1 MALAIAFVC
10 AAIALPA
17 VAALYKW
24 TDPNGRVVYS
34 DQPPAGNVK
43 YETVSTSGAAP
54 ANPGA
59 VRDMANKE
67 VEMKR
72 RANDAAEKD
81 KKAEAQRVEMAKRQ
95 DMCQRAQS
103 NIRQLSAEQVALVR
117 QNEKGE
123 LVYVDD
129 ATRRRERV
137 EIEAWVK
144 QNCPAS

>member
-1 MALAIAFVC
+1 LALAIAFVC

-24 TDPNGRVVYS
+24 TDPNGRIVYS

-81 KKAEAQRVEMAKRQ
+81 KKAEAQRVELAKRQ